1 MGGKT
6 CILSCSNVAK
16 RVESFCCP
24 RFTVALEGRN
34 WTRFIAQ
41 RPCVNDGVTLN
52 LNFLKA
58 ALHGYIILV
67 Y

>member
-6 CILSCSNVAK
+6 YIMFCSNVAK

-24 RFTVALEGRN
+24 RFAVALEGRN
-34 WTRFIAQ
+34 WTRVIACA
-41 RPCVNDGVTLN
+41 CVNDGVTLN
-52 LNFLKA
+52 SNFLKA
-58 ALHGYIILV
+58 APHGYIILV